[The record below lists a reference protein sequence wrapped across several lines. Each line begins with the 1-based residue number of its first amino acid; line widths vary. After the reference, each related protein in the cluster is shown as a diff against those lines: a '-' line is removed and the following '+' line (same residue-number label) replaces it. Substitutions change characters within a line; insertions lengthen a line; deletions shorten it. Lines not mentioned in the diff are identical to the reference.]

1 MQYMIIDENGYGDQI
16 FYGTYEECENQ
27 VDILCSE
34 TGESSDYYNIVK
46 NKYGINFEKYNFN
59 TFVYKHICIFQ

>member
-27 VDILCSE
+27 VEILCSE

-46 NKYGINFEKYNFN
+46 NK
-59 TFVYKHICIFQ
+59 